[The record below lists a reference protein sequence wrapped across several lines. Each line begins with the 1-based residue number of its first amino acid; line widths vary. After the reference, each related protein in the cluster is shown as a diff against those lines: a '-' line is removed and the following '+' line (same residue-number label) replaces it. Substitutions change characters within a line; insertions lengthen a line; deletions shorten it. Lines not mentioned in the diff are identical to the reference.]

1 MIRSKPEVTVSE
13 TRWTRRDFLRGSAV
27 AAGLVAAPG
36 LLGACQKVETGG
48 GGQGSALDKAK
59 QQGFITVGFAGE
71 APYAYQEGGKL
82 TGEDPAVHQAI
93 WKAVGVNDLR
103 GVQVDF
109 GQLIPGLNANRFDV
123 VAAGMFILPERCQQ
137 AAFSEP
143 VYCAPNAF
151 LVPKGNPKNISDFK
165 SVEQAGIKV
174 GVLSGAVE
182 GLYAQKSG
190 VSSGKIVQLAS
201 QRDGLAALSSDRV
214 GAFALTSIS
223 LRNMLKDNPDASVEL
238 TTPFTPVIDG
248 KEQLGCGGAVFR
260 KADNDL
266 REAFNTELAK
276 LKQSGQLVK
285 LIEPFGFG
293 PETVPPNDV
302 TTEQLCQA

>member
-1 MIRSKPEVTVSE
+1 VSE
-13 TRWTRRDFLRGSAV
+13 RTWTRREFIRRSAL

-36 LLGACQKVETGG
+36 LLGACTRTETGG
-48 GGQGSALDKAK
+48 GGPGGTLERVKSQGY
-59 QQGFITVGFAGE
+59 ITVGFAGE

-82 TGEDPAVHQAI
+82 TGEDPAVHEMV

-123 VAAGMFILPERCQQ
+123 VAAGMFILPERCKQ
-137 AAFSEP
+137 ASFSEP

-151 LVPKGNPKNISDFK
+151 LVPKGNPKNISDFN
-165 SVEQAGIKV
+165 SVKQAGIKV
-174 GVLSGAVE
+174 GVLPGAVE

-190 VSSGKIVQLAS
+190 VSSGDIVQLGS
-201 QRDGLAALSSDRV
+201 QRDGLAALTSGRV

-223 LRNMLKDNPDASVEL
+223 LRNMLKDDPDANVEL
-238 TTPFTPVIDG
+238 TEPFTPVIDG
-248 KEQLGCGGAVFR
+248 KEQHGCGGAVFR

-276 LKQSGQLVK
+276 LKQSGELLK
-285 LIEPFGFG
+285 LIQPFGFG
-293 PETVPPNDV
+293 PETVPPNNL
-302 TTEQLCQA
+302 TTEQLCKG

>member
-1 MIRSKPEVTVSE
+1 MSE
-13 TRWTRRDFLRGSAV
+13 RTWTRREFLRRSALV
-27 AAGLVAAPG
+27 AGVVAAPG
-36 LLGACQKVETGG
+36 LLGACTRAPTGG
-48 GGQGSALDKAK
+48 GGSGGTLEKVKSQGY
-59 QQGFITVGFAGE
+59 ITVGFAGE

-82 TGEDPAVHQAI
+82 TGEDPAVHQMV

-137 AAFSEP
+137 ASFSEP

-151 LVPKGNPKNISDFK
+151 LVPKGNPENISDFN
-165 SVEQAGIKV
+165 SVKQAGIKV

-190 VSSGKIVQLAS
+190 VSNSDIVQLAS
-201 QRDGLAALSSDRV
+201 QRDGLAALSAGRV

-223 LRNMLKDNPDASVEL
+223 LRNMLKDNPDASVQL
-238 TTPFTPVIDG
+238 TEPFTPVIDG
-248 KEQLGCGGAVFR
+248 KEQHGCGGAVFR

-276 LKQSGQLVK
+276 LKQSGELLK
-285 LIEPFGFG
+285 LIQPFGFG
-293 PETVPPNDV
+293 PETVPPNDI
-302 TTEQLCQA
+302 TTEQLCKG

>member
-1 MIRSKPEVTVSE
+1 VSE
-13 TRWTRRDFLRGSAV
+13 SRWTRRDFLRGSAV
-27 AAGLVAAPG
+27 LAGLVAAPG
-36 LLGACQKVETGG
+36 LLGACTRTQTGG
-48 GGQGSALDKAK
+48 GGAGGTLAKVK
-59 QQGFITVGFAGE
+59 QQGFITAGFAGE
-71 APYAYQEGGKL
+71 APYAYQEGGNL
-82 TGEDPAVHQAI
+82 TGEDPAVHREI
-93 WKAVGVNDLR
+93 WKAVGVNELR

-123 VAAGMFILPERCQQ
+123 VAAGMFILPERCRQ

-151 LVPKGNPKNISDFK
+151 LVPKGNPKNISDFN
-165 SVEQAGIKV
+165 SVKQAGIKV

-190 VSSGKIVQLAS
+190 VSNSDIVQLAS
-201 QRDGLAALSSDRV
+201 QRDGLAALSAGRV

-223 LRNMLKDNPDASVEL
+223 LRNMLKDNPDASVQL
-238 TTPFTPVIDG
+238 TEPFTPVIDG
-248 KEQLGCGGAVFR
+248 KEQHGCGGAVFR

-276 LKQSGQLVK
+276 LKQSGQLLK
-285 LIEPFGFG
+285 LIQPFGFG
-293 PETVPPNDV
+293 PETVPPNDI
-302 TTEQLCQA
+302 TTEQLCKG

>member
-1 MIRSKPEVTVSE
+1 VNERTWS
-13 TRWTRRDFLRGSAV
+13 RREFLRWSALV
-27 AAGLVAAPG
+27 TGLVAAPG
-36 LLGACQKVETGG
+36 VLGACTRTETGG
-48 GGQGSALDKAK
+48 GGAGGTLERAKSQGY
-59 QQGFITVGFAGE
+59 ITVGFAGE

-82 TGEDPAVHQAI
+82 TGEDPAVHEVI
-93 WKAVGVNDLR
+93 WKAVGVDQLR

-151 LVPKGNPKNISDFK
+151 LVPKGNPNNISDFN
-165 SVEQAGIKV
+165 SVKQAEIKV
-174 GVLSGAVE
+174 GVLPGAVE

-190 VSSGKIVQLAS
+190 VPNGDIVQLAS
-201 QRDGLAALSSDRV
+201 QRDGMAALTAGRV
-214 GAFALTSIS
+214 DAFALTSIS
-223 LRNMLKDNPDASVEL
+223 LRNMLKDNPDADVEL
-238 TTPFTPVIDG
+238 TQPFTPVIDG
-248 KEQLGCGGAVFR
+248 KEQHGCGGAVFR

-266 REAFNTELAK
+266 REAFDTELAK
-276 LKQSGQLVK
+276 LKQSGELLK

-293 PETVPPNDV
+293 PETVPPSDI
-302 TTEQLCQA
+302 TTEQLCKG

>member
-1 MIRSKPEVTVSE
+1 VSE
-13 TRWTRRDFLRGSAV
+13 STWTRRDFLRRSALLV
-27 AAGLVAAPG
+27 GLGAAPS
-36 LLGACQKVETGG
+36 LLGACTRTQSGG
-48 GGQGSALDKAK
+48 GSGGTLAKVK

-71 APYAYQEGGKL
+71 APYAYQEGGTL
-82 TGEDPAVHQAI
+82 TGEDPSVHREI
-93 WKAVGVNDLR
+93 WKAVGVNELR

-137 AAFSEP
+137 ASFSEP

-151 LVPKGNPKNISDFK
+151 LVPKGNPKNISDFP
-165 SVEQAGIKV
+165 SVKQAGIKM

-190 VSSGKIVQLAS
+190 VSNSNIVQLAS
-201 QRDGLAALSSDRV
+201 QRDGLAALTSGRV

-223 LRNMLKDNPDASVEL
+223 LRNMLKENPDASVEL
-238 TTPFTPVIDG
+238 TEPFTPVIDG
-248 KEQLGCGGAVFR
+248 KEELGCGGAVFR

-276 LKQSGQLVK
+276 LKQSGQLLK

-293 PETVPPNDV
+293 PETIPPADV
-302 TTEQLCQA
+302 TTQQLCQA

>member
-1 MIRSKPEVTVSE
+1 VNERTWS
-13 TRWTRRDFLRGSAV
+13 RREFLRWSALV
-27 AAGLVAAPG
+27 TGLVAAPG
-36 LLGACQKVETGG
+36 VLGACTRTETGG
-48 GGQGSALDKAK
+48 GGAGGTLERAKSQGY
-59 QQGFITVGFAGE
+59 ITVGFAGE

-82 TGEDPAVHQAI
+82 TGEDPAVHEVI
-93 WKAVGVNDLR
+93 WKAVGVDQLR

-151 LVPKGNPKNISDFK
+151 LVPKGNPNNISDFN
-165 SVEQAGIKV
+165 SVKQAEIKV
-174 GVLSGAVE
+174 GVLPGAVE

-190 VSSGKIVQLAS
+190 VPNGDIVQLAS
-201 QRDGLAALSSDRV
+201 QRDGMAALTAGRV
-214 GAFALTSIS
+214 DAFALTSIS
-223 LRNMLKDNPDASVEL
+223 LRNMLKDNPDADVEL
-238 TTPFTPVIDG
+238 TEPFTPVIDG
-248 KEQLGCGGAVFR
+248 KEQHGCGGAVFR

-266 REAFNTELAK
+266 REAFDTELAK
-276 LKQSGQLVK
+276 LKQSGELLK

-293 PETVPPNDV
+293 PETVPPSDI
-302 TTEQLCQA
+302 TTEQLCKG

>member
-1 MIRSKPEVTVSE
+1 VSE
-13 TRWTRRDFLRGSAV
+13 STWTRRDFLRRSALM
-27 AAGLVAAPG
+27 AGLVAAPS
-36 LLGACQKVETGG
+36 LLGACTRTETGG
-48 GGQGSALDKAK
+48 GGAGTTLAKVK
-59 QQGFITVGFAGE
+59 QQGFISVGFAGE
-71 APYAYQEGGKL
+71 APYAYQEGGNL
-82 TGEDPAVHQAI
+82 TGEDPAVHQAV
-93 WKAVGVNDLR
+93 WKAVGVDELR

-137 AAFSEP
+137 ASFSEP

-151 LVPKGNPKNISDFK
+151 LVPKGNPKSISDFN
-165 SVEQAGIKV
+165 SVKQTGIKV

-190 VSSGKIVQLAS
+190 VSNGNIVQLAS
-201 QRDGLAALSSDRV
+201 QRDGLAALTSGRV

-223 LRNMLKDNPDASVEL
+223 LRNMVKDNPDASVDL
-238 TTPFTPVIDG
+238 TEPFTPVIDG

-266 REAFNTELAK
+266 REAFNAELAK
-276 LKQSGQLVK
+276 LKQSGELLK
-285 LIEPFGFG
+285 LIQPFGFG
-293 PETVPPNDV
+293 PETVPPADM
-302 TTEQLCQA
+302 TTAQLCQA